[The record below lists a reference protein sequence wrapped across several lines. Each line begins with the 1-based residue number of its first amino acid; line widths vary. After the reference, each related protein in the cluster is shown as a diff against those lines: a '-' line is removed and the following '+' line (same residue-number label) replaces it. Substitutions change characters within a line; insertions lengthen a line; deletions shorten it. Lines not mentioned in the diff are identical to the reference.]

1 MKFQQALVMNV
12 PYGTVLSLEGHLEG
26 LQHDVCFSTS
36 IGDVIREDVYHIAN
50 LVQQFSF
57 VSVRCFPVES
67 S

>member
-12 PYGTVLSLEGHLEG
+12 PYGTVLSRDHFEG
-26 LQHDVCFSTS
+26 LPHDVCFSTS
-36 IGDVIREDVYHIAN
+36 IGDVVREDIYHIAN